1 MTLTDFLWYE
11 ENPLPEDVQGRY
23 IVFNKQVADH
33 IEASNTGKFL
43 LMPTRID
50 DDTYFLTADCLL
62 EKEGIYKYVIQ
73 DMPMDEMQ
81 VVDEQEWLP
90 YQAIITAQQ
99 QEEEG

>member
-33 IEASNTGKFL
+33 IIASNTGKFL

-50 DDTYFLTADCLL
+50 DDTYFHSADCLL

-99 QEEEG
+99 QEEQG